1 MKDGFSAL
9 LAFDLFYSLNKK
21 EIEYALLLIRQ
32 GNYETRNI
40 AKKNG
45 STRELTIPHEII
57 AAIQRKLNKELQ
69 RIYNRPQCVY
79 SFIKKSSIK
88 KNALNHIRKKFL
100 INVDISNFFDSINF
114 GRVRGFFI
122 KHLSLSEK
130 IATKLAQLVTYKN
143 KLPQG
148 APSSPIISNFIC
160 HKLDRQFVKFAKNN
174 AIFYT
179 RYADDLTFST
189 NKTDINEESLL
200 KGIQSIVKANG
211 FELNPKKTRIQKKNQ
226 SQKVTGLKVNRK
238 INLDKEYLRKIRAM
252 LFACYT
258 KGFQE
263 ASENHFKKESS
274 QVNKYK
280 RINED
285 TFKRIILGKINF
297 AKFILG
303 KDSYTPQKL
312 AMTLDL
318 LSNKCLSESYCKKN
332 SWVEKIDL
340 TETSK
345 LRLLFAPI
353 YNSAIIH
360 VEGESDITYLK
371 NALKYFH
378 QKGEFVNLFLRFIH
392 HGGVSNLKKMY
403 DLIHEKNPKIDHYNS
418 LHSFLNKNQTHF
430 FVLDSDTAEKNHFK
444 RKNKQDFYLINEDYS
459 GFIEQLFDKDFVVNI
474 INDYSEIINPNLPK
488 NENSRNK
495 LHEHIKKINQ
505 EDTYKDNIH
514 SIENLIVYKDNI
526 HSIENLIVYKDKCI
540 KKVDLAK
547 RISSSAL
554 TDWCSFSNIFQR
566 IQNYLPEEQK
576 LFKQFAMNGRPSQE
590 SK

>member
-1 MKDGFSAL
+1 
-9 LAFDLFYSLNKK
+9 
-21 EIEYALLLIRQ
+21 
-32 GNYETRNI
+32 
-40 AKKNG
+40 
-45 STRELTIPHEII
+45 
-57 AAIQRKLNKELQ
+57 
-69 RIYNRPQCVY
+69 
-79 SFIKKSSIK
+79 
-88 KNALNHIRKKFL
+88 
-100 INVDISNFFDSINF
+100 
-114 GRVRGFFI
+114 
-122 KHLSLSEK
+122 
-130 IATKLAQLVTYKN
+130 
-143 KLPQG
+143 
-148 APSSPIISNFIC
+148 
-160 HKLDRQFVKFAKNN
+160 
-174 AIFYT
+174 
-179 RYADDLTFST
+179 
-189 NKTDINEESLL
+189 
-200 KGIQSIVKANG
+200 
-211 FELNPKKTRIQKKNQ
+211 
-226 SQKVTGLKVNRK
+226 
-238 INLDKEYLRKIRAM
+238 
-252 LFACYT
+252 
-258 KGFQE
+258 
-263 ASENHFKKESS
+263 
-274 QVNKYK
+274 
-280 RINED
+280 
-285 TFKRIILGKINF
+285 
-297 AKFILG
+297 
-303 KDSYTPQKL
+303 
-312 AMTLDL
+312 
-318 LSNKCLSESYCKKN
+318 
-332 SWVEKIDL
+332 
-340 TETSK
+340 
-345 LRLLFAPI
+345 
-353 YNSAIIH
+353 

-514 SIENLIVYKDNI
+514 SIENLIVYKD
-526 HSIENLIVYKDKCI
+526 KCI